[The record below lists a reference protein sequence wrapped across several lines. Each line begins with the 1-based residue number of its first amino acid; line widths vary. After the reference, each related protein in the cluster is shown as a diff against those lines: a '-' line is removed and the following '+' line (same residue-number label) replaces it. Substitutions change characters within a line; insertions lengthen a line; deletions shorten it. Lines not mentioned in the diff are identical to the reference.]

1 MCKYNIK
8 YNILKQIKHLNLTLE
23 RLPFSFDINSFYK
36 NEMVIKKKNRSGK
49 RKREKAR
56 FTAVNFAGKWEIRG
70 LLKHKININ
79 AIYKAISETF

>member
-49 RKREKAR
+49 RKRESQIHCSKLCR
-56 FTAVNFAGKWEIRG
+56 KMGNKGFI
-70 LLKHKININ
+70 
-79 AIYKAISETF
+79 ET